1 MSKNCLDSVNMKFL
15 ESRWAIVLLAVF
27 VVILLSGCATQK
39 TVEVKVPVHVTCV
52 GKKPERPQRKFGQG
66 EYVSSAEAAKAILL
80 DYLAL
85 DKYALELETQLAG
98 CE

>member
-1 MSKNCLDSVNMKFL
+1 MMPFTRMFCFIFL
-15 ESRWAIVLLAVF
+15 MTLVLV
-27 VVILLSGCATQK
+27 LLSGCASQQP
-39 TVEVKVPVHVTCV
+39 VEVKVPVHVACID
-52 GKKPERPQRKFGQG
+52 KKPERPLRKFGQG
-66 EYVSSAEAAKAILL
+66 EYISSAEAAKAILL